1 MFPAYPKKAH
11 ASGQARI
18 RFRGR
23 DYYLGKFGSEEYAR
37 LVGDLANKPDAAPS
51 PRARWRC
58 QRRRKVRV
66 AG

>member
-1 MFPAYPKKAH
+1 L
-11 ASGQARI
+11 
-18 RFRGR
+18 RGR
-23 DYYLGKFGSEEYAR
+23 DYYLGKFGSDDSRKEYAR